1 VIVTAVAGLGSF
13 LRSVFTRQPRDRRS
27 VGLTDVDLG
36 DPDVQ
41 RGISADLSGALR
53 CLRSRCPL
61 MWVADAA
68 YGSRLNAAAT
78 DLVMTAY
85 GIPNQTICATA
96 PWSSPVAPS
105 TVLTFTSLPG
115 GWSQFIARHQA
126 VPVDT
131 ANPNS

>member
-1 VIVTAVAGLGSF
+1 
-13 LRSVFTRQPRDRRS
+13 
-27 VGLTDVDLG
+27 
-36 DPDVQ
+36 
-41 RGISADLSGALR
+41 
-53 CLRSRCPL
+53 

-68 YGSRLNAAAT
+68 DGSRLNAAAT

-85 GIPNQTICATA
+85 GIPNQTIYATA
-96 PWSSPVAPS
+96 PRSSPAPS